1 MPTILGE
8 DKQIFFT
15 NQNYVK
21 KNRRKMVT
29 ILEEVKRFFQL
40 NKITFKKTGK
50 K

>member
-21 KNRRKMVT
+21 KKQEKNGDYIR
-29 ILEEVKRFFQL
+29 
-40 NKITFKKTGK
+40 GS
-50 K
+50 